1 LNYTWFNKAK
11 QINYSLSYLLFL
23 TMSKTSRYFLF
34 VLFNGII
41 GISFTLKNQLSYF
54 LKKGISIKYFI
65 NPKDKYMIKLSF
77 KNPYLVFVLA
87 IIVAVLAGVL
97 IPRMPVDILPQFKK
111 SAMQI
116 ITLYP
121 GMPAEVVEK
130 DITSRMERWTGQS
143 PGIEKQLSKSIM
155 GVSVV
160 TNFYGEEIDPAEAMA
175 NSSSYAVS
183 DMYYQ
188 PPGTL
193 PPMIQPFDPT
203 ASKPLM
209 LLTVSSDIKT
219 GKELYDVAYYNL
231 RQMLS
236 GVEGIVAPAAYGGS
250 LRRIFIYVEPQ
261 KMESMGISQT
271 QVMNAI
277 KENTTMIPS
286 GVANIGNI
294 NYGVDAKGLI
304 QKVEDFNDIVITYK
318 NGHPIYIKD
327 IGQAKDASAIQTNI
341 ARVDG
346 KEQVYLPIFK
356 RPGAN
361 TIASVEAVKS
371 AIPKLKERMPDDVN
385 LNVIF
390 DQSSYVRNS
399 ISGLVNAGLGGLILV
414 VIVLF
419 LFLGNFRSSLIVAIS
434 LPLSILFAFIMLS
447 ITGQAINSITLGG
460 MALVLGLLVDNSIV
474 VLENID
480 RHLKMGKSSFEAAK
494 DAAIEVANPVL
505 ASTLVI
511 MVVFFPVLFLTGI
524 TKFLFSPLAITV
536 AGSMIG
542 SYIFALTLIPI
553 LGAFLFKNHLPNS
566 EKKKTKNPLGFFQ
579 RFIEKLSKNYQNSL
593 NKALKFRWP
602 IVGISIL
609 LLGLSLFL
617 LKNNGY
623 ELFPKSDVGQMEI
636 SVRME
641 SGTRL
646 QDANQTIAEMEQV
659 IREETGND
667 LEQLIANIGVFYDL
681 PAAYTPNSGTQD
693 AFIGVQLKEN
703 HNTSTFEY
711 ATRLRQKLKEKF
723 PGVELSFN
731 TGGMITAALNEGKPA
746 PIDVQV
752 KGNDLEVLR
761 EISEKIRDS
770 ISTLASTRDVRVLQR
785 IDQPAKN
792 INIDRVKAAEVGVE
806 PVEAIKNM
814 VSALNSS
821 VTYEKAFWIDENNG
835 NHYFV
840 GVTYPESQIDSRFVL
855 ENVGVN
861 SSTSEKI
868 IPFRNFSKISDGT
881 NPVEINHHNLTRAFN
896 VYANVEGKDIGRVSD
911 DIQNIIDDME
921 IPAGYEVN
929 FEGEVA
935 IIKDSFGG
943 LGLGLALAAILSFL
957 IITPLFRSFRKPFII
972 ILAFPFGLIGVG
984 LLMGLTQTYLSIQ
997 SIMGIIMMV
1006 GISVSYGNILV
1017 DRINVLVKNGQDKT
1031 TAIIEGS
1038 KDRFRPVLMTA
1049 TTTIFGLLPT
1059 ALATGSGSEAN
1070 VPLAIAVIGGT
1081 FMATI
1086 ITLYIIPIFY
1096 SFIAKSK

>member
-1 LNYTWFNKAK
+1 
-11 QINYSLSYLLFL
+11 
-23 TMSKTSRYFLF
+23 
-34 VLFNGII
+34 
-41 GISFTLKNQLSYF
+41 
-54 LKKGISIKYFI
+54 
-65 NPKDKYMIKLSF
+65 MIKLSF
-77 KNPYLVFVLA
+77 KNPYLVLVFA
-87 IIVAVLAGVL
+87 IIVALLAGVL

-160 TNFYGEEIDPAEAMA
+160 TNFYGEDIDPAEAMA
-175 NSSSYAVS
+175 NSTSYAVS

-188 PPGTL
+188 PPGTM

-209 LLTVSSDIKT
+209 LLTVSSDVKN
-219 GKELYDVAYYNL
+219 GKELYDVAYLNL

-250 LRRIFIYVEPQ
+250 LRMIYVYVDPN
-261 KMESMGISQT
+261 KMEALGISQT
-271 QVMNAI
+271 QVMEAI
-277 KENTTMIPS
+277 QKNTTMIPS
-286 GVANIGNI
+286 GIANIGNV

-304 QKVEDFNDIVITYK
+304 IDVKDFDDIVITYK
-318 NGHPIYIKD
+318 NGNPIYIKD
-327 IGQAKDASAIQTNI
+327 IGQTKDASAIQTNI

-361 TIASVEAVKS
+361 TIASVEAVKK
-371 AIPKLKERMPDDVN
+371 ALPGLKERMPDDVN

-390 DQSSYVRNS
+390 DQSSYVRNA
-399 ISGLVNAGLGGLILV
+399 ISGLQNAGLGGLILV
-414 VIVLF
+414 ILVLI

-434 LPLSILFAFIMLS
+434 LPLSVLFAFIMLYL
-447 ITGQAINSITLGG
+447 TGQAINSITLGG
-460 MALVLGLLVDNSIV
+460 LALVLGLLVDNSIV

-480 RHLKMGKSSFEAAK
+480 RHLKMGKNSFSAAK
-494 DAAIEVANPVL
+494 DAALEVASPVL

-511 MVVFFPVLFLTGI
+511 IVVFFPVLFLTGI

-536 AGSMIG
+536 TASMIG

-553 LGAFLFKNHLPNS
+553 MAAFFFKNKLPNS
-566 EKKKTKNPLGFFQ
+566 DDKPKKNMLGFFQ
-579 RFIEKLSKNYQNSL
+579 RFIDRLGDNYQNSL
-593 NKALKFRWP
+593 SKTLEYRWP
-602 IVGISIL
+602 ILGIAVL
-609 LLGLSLFL
+609 LLVTSLFL
-617 LKNNGY
+617 LKNTGY
-623 ELFPKSDVGQMEI
+623 ELFPQSDVGQMEI
-636 SVRME
+636 TVRME

-646 QDANQTIAEMEQV
+646 EDANNTIAEMEQV
-659 IREETGND
+659 IREETGDD
-667 LEQLIANIGVFYDL
+667 LQQLVANIGVFYDL

-693 AFIGVQLKEN
+693 AFIGVQLKES
-703 HNTSTFEY
+703 HETSTFEY
-711 ATRLRQKLKEKF
+711 ASQLRKRLHEKF
-723 PGVELSFN
+723 PGIELSFN

-752 KGNDLEVLR
+752 KGNDLKVLR
-761 EISEKIRDS
+761 EISEKIRDT
-770 ISTLASTRDVRVLQR
+770 IATLSNTRDVRVLQR
-785 IDQPAKN
+785 LDQPAKN
-792 INIDRVKAAEVGVE
+792 IEIDRVKAAELGVE
-806 PVEAIKNM
+806 PVDAIKNM

-821 VTYEKAFWIDENNG
+821 VTFQKAFWIDERNG
-835 NHYFV
+835 NHYYV
-840 GVTYPESQIDSRFVL
+840 GVTYPESEIDSRFVL
-855 ENVGVN
+855 ENVGV
-861 SSTSEKI
+861 SSSLTDKT
-868 IPFRNFSKISDGT
+868 IPFRNFSEMTDGT

-896 VYANVEGKDIGRVSD
+896 VYANVEGMDIGSVSD
-911 DIQNIIDDME
+911 EIQKIIDGME
-921 IPAGYEVN
+921 FPPGYEVK

-935 IIKDSFGG
+935 IIKKSFGG
-943 LGLGLALAAILSFL
+943 LGIGLVLAVILSFL
-957 IITPLFRSFRKPFII
+957 IITPLFRSFRKPLII

-984 LLMGLTQTYLSIQ
+984 FLMWGTGTYLSIQ

-1017 DRINVLVKNGQDKT
+1017 DRINVLMIEGKQKQA
-1031 TAIIEGS
+1031 AIIEGS
-1038 KDRFRPVLMTA
+1038 SDRFRPVLMTA
-1049 TTTIFGLLPT
+1049 STTIFGLLPT
-1059 ALATGSGSEAN
+1059 ALATSPGSEAN

-1081 FMATI
+1081 FMAAL

-1096 SFIAKSK
+1096 SLIAKNAK

>member
-1 LNYTWFNKAK
+1 
-11 QINYSLSYLLFL
+11 
-23 TMSKTSRYFLF
+23 
-34 VLFNGII
+34 
-41 GISFTLKNQLSYF
+41 
-54 LKKGISIKYFI
+54 
-65 NPKDKYMIKLSF
+65 MIKLSF
-77 KNPYLVFVLA
+77 KNPYLVLVFA
-87 IIVAVLAGVL
+87 IIVALLAGVL

-160 TNFYGEEIDPAEAMA
+160 TNFYGEDIDPAEAMA
-175 NSSSYAVS
+175 NSTSYAVS

-188 PPGTL
+188 PPGTM

-209 LLTVSSDIKT
+209 LLTVSSDVKN
-219 GKELYDVAYYNL
+219 GKELYDVAYLNL

-250 LRRIFIYVEPQ
+250 LRMIYVYVDPN
-261 KMESMGISQT
+261 KMEALGISQT
-271 QVMNAI
+271 QVMEAI
-277 KENTTMIPS
+277 QKNTTMIPS
-286 GVANIGNI
+286 GIANIGNV

-304 QKVEDFNDIVITYK
+304 IDVKDFDDIVITHK
-318 NGHPIYIKD
+318 NGNPIYIKD
-327 IGQAKDASAIQTNI
+327 IGQTKDASAIQTNI

-361 TIASVEAVKS
+361 TIASVEAVKK
-371 AIPKLKERMPDDVN
+371 ALPGLKERMPDDVN

-390 DQSSYVRNS
+390 DQSSYVRNA
-399 ISGLVNAGLGGLILV
+399 ISGLQNAGLGGLILV
-414 VIVLF
+414 IIVLI

-434 LPLSILFAFIMLS
+434 LPLSVLFAFIMLYL
-447 ITGQAINSITLGG
+447 TGQAINSITIGG
-460 MALVLGLLVDNSIV
+460 LALVLGLLVDNSIV

-480 RHLKMGKSSFEAAK
+480 RHLKMGKNSFSAAK
-494 DAAIEVANPVL
+494 DAALEVANPVL

-511 MVVFFPVLFLTGI
+511 IVVFFPVLFLTGI

-536 AGSMIG
+536 TASMIG
-542 SYIFALTLIPI
+542 SYIFALTLIP
-553 LGAFLFKNHLPNS
+553 LMAAFFFKNKLPNS
-566 EKKKTKNPLGFFQ
+566 DNKPKKNILGFFQ
-579 RFIEKLSKNYQNSL
+579 RFIDRLGANYQNSL
-593 NKALKFRWP
+593 SKTLEYRWP
-602 IVGISIL
+602 ILGIAVL
-609 LLGLSLFL
+609 LLVTSLFL
-617 LKNNGY
+617 LKNTGY
-623 ELFPKSDVGQMEI
+623 ELFPQSDVGQMEI
-636 SVRME
+636 TVRME

-646 QDANQTIAEMEQV
+646 EDANNTIAEMEQV

-667 LEQLIANIGVFYDL
+667 LQQLVANIGIFYDL

-693 AFIGVQLKEN
+693 AFIGVQLKDSHE
-703 HNTSTFEY
+703 TSTFEY
-711 ATRLRQKLKEKF
+711 ASQLRKKLHEKF
-723 PGVELSFN
+723 PGIELSFN

-752 KGNDLEVLR
+752 KGNDLNVLR
-761 EISEKIRDS
+761 EISEKIRDT
-770 ISTLASTRDVRVLQR
+770 IATLSSTRDVRVLQR
-785 IDQPAKN
+785 LDQPAKN
-792 INIDRVKAAEVGVE
+792 IEIDRVKAAELGVE
-806 PVEAIKNM
+806 PVDAIKNM

-821 VTYEKAFWIDENNG
+821 VTFQKAFWIDERNG
-835 NHYFV
+835 NHYYV
-840 GVTYPESQIDSRFVL
+840 GVTYPESEIHSRFVL
-855 ENVGVN
+855 ENVGV
-861 SSTSEKI
+861 SSSLTDKT
-868 IPFRNFSKISDGT
+868 IPFRNFSEMTDGT

-896 VYANVEGKDIGRVSD
+896 VYANVEGMDVGSVSD
-911 DIQNIIDDME
+911 EIQKIIDGME
-921 IPAGYEVN
+921 VPPGYEVK

-935 IIKDSFGG
+935 IIKKSFSG
-943 LGLGLALAAILSFL
+943 LGIGLALAVILSFL
-957 IITPLFRSFRKPFII
+957 IITPLFRSFRKPLII

-984 LLMGLTQTYLSIQ
+984 FLMWSTGTYLSIQ

-1017 DRINVLVKNGQDKT
+1017 DRINVLMIEGKQKQA
-1031 TAIIEGS
+1031 AIIEGS
-1038 KDRFRPVLMTA
+1038 SDRFRPVLMTA
-1049 TTTIFGLLPT
+1049 STTIFGLLPT
-1059 ALATGSGSEAN
+1059 ALATSPGSEAN

-1081 FMATI
+1081 FMAAL

-1096 SFIAKSK
+1096 SLIAKTAK

>member
-1 LNYTWFNKAK
+1 
-11 QINYSLSYLLFL
+11 
-23 TMSKTSRYFLF
+23 
-34 VLFNGII
+34 
-41 GISFTLKNQLSYF
+41 
-54 LKKGISIKYFI
+54 
-65 NPKDKYMIKLSF
+65 MIKISF
-77 KNPYLVFVLA
+77 KNPYLVLVFA
-87 IIVAVLAGVL
+87 IIVALLAGVL

-121 GMPAEVVEK
+121 GMPAKVVEK

-160 TNFYGEEIDPAEAMA
+160 TNFYGEDIDPAEAMA

-188 PPGTL
+188 PPGTM

-209 LLTVSSDIKT
+209 LLTVSSDVKN
-219 GKELYDVAYYNL
+219 GKELYDVAYLNL

-236 GVEGIVAPAAYGGS
+236 GVKGIVAPAAYGGS
-250 LRRIFIYVEPQ
+250 LRMIYVYVNPG
-261 KMESMGISQT
+261 KMEAMGISQT
-271 QVMNAI
+271 QVMEAI
-277 KENTTMIPS
+277 QKNTTMIPS
-286 GVANIGNI
+286 GVANIGKV

-304 QKVEDFNDIVITYK
+304 IDVKDFDDIVITYK
-318 NGHPIYIKD
+318 NGKPIYIKD
-327 IGQAKDASAIQTNI
+327 IGQTKDASAIQTNI

-361 TIASVEAVKS
+361 TITSVEAVKR
-371 AIPKLKERMPDDVN
+371 ALPGLKERMPDDVK

-399 ISGLVNAGLGGLILV
+399 ISGLQNAGLGGLILV
-414 VIVLF
+414 VFVLI

-434 LPLSILFAFIMLS
+434 LPLSVLFAFIVLY

-460 MALVLGLLVDNSIV
+460 LALVLGLLVDNSIV

-480 RHLKMGKSSFEAAK
+480 RHLKMGKNSFSAAK
-494 DAAIEVANPVL
+494 DAALEVANPVL

-511 MVVFFPVLFLTGI
+511 IVVFFPVLFLTGI

-536 AGSMIG
+536 AASMVG

-553 LGAFLFKNHLPNS
+553 MAAFFFKNKLPNS
-566 EKKKTKNPLGFFQ
+566 DNKKTKNALGFFQ
-579 RFIEKLSKNYQNSL
+579 RFIDKLGAKYKKSLSKTL
-593 NKALKFRWP
+593 ELRWP
-602 IVGISIL
+602 ILGITVL
-609 LLGLSLFL
+609 LLVISLFL
-617 LKNNGY
+617 LKNSGY
-623 ELFPKSDVGQMEI
+623 ELFPQSDVGQMEI

-646 QDANQTIAEMEQV
+646 EDANKTIAEMEQV
-659 IREETGND
+659 IRKETGGD
-667 LEQLIANIGVFYDL
+667 LEQLVANIGVFYDL

-693 AFIGVQLKEN
+693 AFIGVQLKES
-703 HNTSTFEY
+703 HETSTFEY
-711 ATRLRQKLKEKF
+711 ASRLRKKLREKF
-723 PGVELSFN
+723 PGIELSFN

-752 KGNDLEVLR
+752 KGNNLKILR
-761 EISEKIRDS
+761 EISEKIRDT
-770 ISTLASTRDVRVLQR
+770 IATLSSTRDVRVLQR
-785 IDQPAKN
+785 LDQPSKN
-792 INIDRVKAAEVGVE
+792 IDIDRIKAAELGIE

-821 VTYEKAFWIDENNG
+821 VTFQKSFWIDERNG
-835 NHYFV
+835 NHYYV
-840 GVTYPESQIDSRFVL
+840 GVTYPESAIDNRFVL

-861 SSTSEKI
+861 SSISEKT
-868 IPFRNFSKISDGT
+868 IPFRNFSKITDGT

-896 VYANVEGKDIGRVSD
+896 VYANAEGKDIGRVSD
-911 DIQNIIDDME
+911 EIQSIINGME
-921 IPAGYEVN
+921 LPSGYEVN

-943 LGLGLALAAILSFL
+943 LGLGLVLAVILAFL
-957 IITPLFRSFRKPFII
+957 IITPLFRSFRKPLII
-972 ILAFPFGLIGVG
+972 ILAFPFGLIGVA
-984 LLMGLTQTYLSIQ
+984 LLMWGTGTYLSIQ

-1017 DRINVLVKNGQDKT
+1017 DRINVLMGEGKQKQA
-1031 TAIIEGS
+1031 AIIEGS
-1038 KDRFRPVLMTA
+1038 SDRFRPVLMTA
-1049 TTTIFGLLPT
+1049 STTILGLLPT
-1059 ALATGSGSEAN
+1059 ALATNPGSEAN

-1081 FMATI
+1081 LMATI

-1096 SFIAKSK
+1096 SLIAKTEK

>member
-1 LNYTWFNKAK
+1 
-11 QINYSLSYLLFL
+11 
-23 TMSKTSRYFLF
+23 
-34 VLFNGII
+34 
-41 GISFTLKNQLSYF
+41 
-54 LKKGISIKYFI
+54 
-65 NPKDKYMIKLSF
+65 MIKISF
-77 KNPYLVFVLA
+77 KNPYLVLVFA

-160 TNFYGEEIDPAEAMA
+160 TNFYGEDIDPAEAMA

-188 PPGTL
+188 PPGTM

-209 LLTVSSDIKT
+209 LLTVSSDT
-219 GKELYDVAYYNL
+219 RSGKDLYDVAYLNL

-250 LRRIFIYVEPQ
+250 LRMVYVYVDPD
-261 KMESMGISQT
+261 KMEALGISQT
-271 QVMNAI
+271 QVMEAI
-277 KENTTMIPS
+277 QKNTTMIPS
-286 GVANIGNI
+286 GVANIGNV

-304 QKVEDFNDIVITYK
+304 VDVKDFDDIVITYK
-318 NGHPIYIKD
+318 NGNPIYIKD
-327 IGQAKDASAIQTNI
+327 IGQTKDASAIQTNI

-356 RPGAN
+356 RPGVN
-361 TIASVEAVKS
+361 TIASVEAVKK
-371 AIPKLKERMPDDVN
+371 ALPGLKERMPDDVK

-399 ISGLVNAGLGGLILV
+399 ISGLQNAGLGGLILV
-414 VIVLF
+414 VIVLI

-434 LPLSILFAFIMLS
+434 LPLSVLFAFIVLY

-460 MALVLGLLVDNSIV
+460 LALVLGLLVDNSIV

-480 RHLKMGKSSFEAAK
+480 RHLKMGKDSFAAAK
-494 DAAIEVANPVL
+494 DAALEVASPVL

-511 MVVFFPVLFLTGI
+511 IVVFFPVLFLTGI

-553 LGAFLFKNHLPNS
+553 MAAYFFKNHLPNS
-566 EKKKTKNPLGFFQ
+566 DDKPKRNALGFFQ
-579 RFIEKLSKNYQNSL
+579 RFIGRLGVKYKNSL
-593 NKALKFRWP
+593 STTLKYRWP
-602 IVGISIL
+602 FLGFTIFL
-609 LLGLSLFL
+609 LVASLFL
-617 LKNNGY
+617 LKNTGY
-623 ELFPKSDVGQMEI
+623 ELFPQTDVGQMEI

-646 QDANQTIAEMEQV
+646 EDANETIAEMEQV
-659 IREETGND
+659 IRKETGDD

-693 AFIGVQLKEN
+693 AFIGVQLKES
-703 HNTSTFEY
+703 HETSTFEY
-711 ATRLRQKLKEKF
+711 ASRLRRKLSEKF

-761 EISEKIRDS
+761 DISERIRDT
-770 ISTLASTRDVRVLQR
+770 ISTLSATRDVRVLQR

-792 INIDRVKAAEVGVE
+792 IDIDRIKAAELGIE

-814 VSALNSS
+814 VSSLNSS
-821 VTYEKAFWIDENNG
+821 VTYEKAFWIDESNG
-835 NHYFV
+835 NHYYV
-840 GVTYPESQIDSRFVL
+840 GVTYPESEIDSRFVL

-861 SSTSEKI
+861 SSKTNKT

-911 DIQNIIDDME
+911 EIQNIIDEMD
-921 IPAGYEVN
+921 IPPGYEVN

-935 IIKDSFGG
+935 IIKESFGG
-943 LGLGLALAAILSFL
+943 LGLGLALAAILAFL
-957 IITPLFRSFRKPFII
+957 IITPLFRSFRKPLII

-984 LLMGLTQTYLSIQ
+984 FLMWSTGTYLSIQ

-1017 DRINVLVKNGQDKT
+1017 DRINALMNEGKQKQA
-1031 TAIIEGS
+1031 AIVEGS
-1038 KDRFRPVLMTA
+1038 SDRFRPVLMTA
-1049 TTTIFGLLPT
+1049 STTILGLLPT
-1059 ALATGSGSEAN
+1059 ALATSPGSEAN

-1081 FMATI
+1081 FMATL
-1086 ITLYIIPIFY
+1086 ITFYIIPIFY
-1096 SFIAKSK
+1096 SFIAKTEK

>member
-1 LNYTWFNKAK
+1 
-11 QINYSLSYLLFL
+11 
-23 TMSKTSRYFLF
+23 
-34 VLFNGII
+34 
-41 GISFTLKNQLSYF
+41 
-54 LKKGISIKYFI
+54 
-65 NPKDKYMIKLSF
+65 MIKISF
-77 KNPYLVFVLA
+77 KNPYLVLVFA
-87 IIVAVLAGVL
+87 IIVALLAGVL

-121 GMPAEVVEK
+121 GMPAKVVEK

-160 TNFYGEEIDPAEAMA
+160 TNFYGEDIDPAEAMA

-188 PPGTL
+188 PPGTM

-209 LLTVSSDIKT
+209 LLTVSSDVKN
-219 GKELYDVAYYNL
+219 GKELYDVAYLNL

-236 GVEGIVAPAAYGGS
+236 GVKGIVAPAAYGGS
-250 LRRIFIYVEPQ
+250 LRMIYVYVNPG
-261 KMESMGISQT
+261 KMEAMGISQT
-271 QVMNAI
+271 QVMEAI
-277 KENTTMIPS
+277 QKNTTMIPS
-286 GVANIGNI
+286 GVANIGKV

-304 QKVEDFNDIVITYK
+304 IDVKDFDDIVITYK
-318 NGHPIYIKD
+318 NGKPIYIKD
-327 IGQAKDASAIQTNI
+327 IGQTKDASAIQTNI

-361 TIASVEAVKS
+361 TITSVEAVKR
-371 AIPKLKERMPDDVN
+371 ALPGLKERMPDDVK

-399 ISGLVNAGLGGLILV
+399 ISGLQNAGLGGLILV
-414 VIVLF
+414 VFVLI

-434 LPLSILFAFIMLS
+434 LPLSVLFAFIVLY

-460 MALVLGLLVDNSIV
+460 LALVLGLLVDNSIV

-480 RHLKMGKSSFEAAK
+480 RHLKMGKNSFSAAK
-494 DAAIEVANPVL
+494 DAALEVANPVL

-511 MVVFFPVLFLTGI
+511 IVVFFPVLFLTGI

-536 AGSMIG
+536 AASMVG

-553 LGAFLFKNHLPNS
+553 MAAFFFKNKLPNS
-566 EKKKTKNPLGFFQ
+566 DNKKTKNALGFFQ
-579 RFIEKLSKNYQNSL
+579 RFIDKLGAKYKKSLSKTMEL
-593 NKALKFRWP
+593 RWP
-602 IVGISIL
+602 ILGITVL
-609 LLGLSLFL
+609 LLVISLFL
-617 LKNNGY
+617 LNNSGY
-623 ELFPKSDVGQMEI
+623 ELFPQSDVGQMEI

-646 QDANQTIAEMEQV
+646 EDANKTIAEMEQV
-659 IREETGND
+659 IRKETGGD
-667 LEQLIANIGVFYDL
+667 LEQLVANIGVFYDL

-693 AFIGVQLKEN
+693 AFIGVQLKES
-703 HNTSTFEY
+703 HETSTFEY
-711 ATRLRQKLKEKF
+711 ASRLRKKLREKF
-723 PGVELSFN
+723 PGIELSFN

-752 KGNDLEVLR
+752 KGNNLKILR
-761 EISEKIRDS
+761 EISEKIRDT
-770 ISTLASTRDVRVLQR
+770 IATLSSTRDVRVLQR
-785 IDQPAKN
+785 LDQPSKN
-792 INIDRVKAAEVGVE
+792 IDIDRIKAAELGIE

-821 VTYEKAFWIDENNG
+821 VTFQKSFWIDERNG
-835 NHYFV
+835 NHYYV
-840 GVTYPESQIDSRFVL
+840 GVTYPESAIDNRFVL

-861 SSTSEKI
+861 SSISEKT
-868 IPFRNFSKISDGT
+868 IPFRNFSKITDGT

-896 VYANVEGKDIGRVSD
+896 VYANAEGKDIGRVSD
-911 DIQNIIDDME
+911 EIQSIINGME
-921 IPAGYEVN
+921 LPSGYEVN

-943 LGLGLALAAILSFL
+943 LGLGLVLAVILAFL
-957 IITPLFRSFRKPFII
+957 IITPLFRSFRKPLII
-972 ILAFPFGLIGVG
+972 ILAFPFGLIGVA
-984 LLMGLTQTYLSIQ
+984 LLMWGTGTYLSIQ

-1017 DRINVLVKNGQDKT
+1017 DRINVLMGEGKQKQA
-1031 TAIIEGS
+1031 AIIEGS
-1038 KDRFRPVLMTA
+1038 SDRFRPVLMTA
-1049 TTTIFGLLPT
+1049 STTILGLLPT
-1059 ALATGSGSEAN
+1059 ALATNPGSEAN

-1081 FMATI
+1081 LMATI

-1096 SFIAKSK
+1096 SLIAKTEK

>member
-1 LNYTWFNKAK
+1 MQIVNNAVCTCLPIKADRS
-11 QINYSLSYLLFL
+11 NH
-23 TMSKTSRYFLF
+23 
-34 VLFNGII
+34 
-41 GISFTLKNQLSYF
+41 
-54 LKKGISIKYFI
+54 FI
-65 NPKDKYMIKLSF
+65 NSKGQIMIKISF
-77 KNPYLVFVLA
+77 KNPYLVLVFA

-160 TNFYGEEIDPAEAMA
+160 TNFYGADTDPAEAMA

-203 ASKPLM
+203 ASIPLM
-209 LLTVSSDIKT
+209 LLTVSSEEKT
-219 GKELYDVAYYNL
+219 GKELYDVAYYKL

-250 LRRIFIYVEPQ
+250 LRRIFIYVDPD
-261 KMESMGISQT
+261 KMEALGISQT
-271 QVMNAI
+271 QVMDAV

-286 GVANIGNI
+286 GVANIGKI
-294 NYGVDAKGLI
+294 NYGVNAKGLI
-304 QKVEDFNDIVITYK
+304 ADVEDFDNIVITYK
-318 NGHPIYIKD
+318 NGNPIYIKD
-327 IGQAKDASAIQTNI
+327 IGETKDASAIQTNI
-341 ARVDG
+341 ARVGG

-361 TIASVEAVKS
+361 TIASVEAVKNV
-371 AIPKLKERMPDDVN
+371 IPSLKERMPDDVK

-399 ISGLVNAGLGGLILV
+399 ISGLVNAGLAGLILV
-414 VIVLF
+414 VIVLI
-419 LFLGNFRSSLIVAIS
+419 LFLGNFRSALIVAIS
-434 LPLSILFAFIMLS
+434 LPLSVLFAFIMLS
-447 ITGQAINSITLGG
+447 ITGQSINSITLGG
-460 MALVLGLLVDNSIV
+460 LALVLGLLVDNSIV

-480 RHLKMGKSSFEAAK
+480 SHLKMGKSSFNAAK
-494 DAAIEVANPVL
+494 DASLEVANPVL

-511 MVVFFPVLFLTGI
+511 IVVLFPVLFLTGI

-536 AGSMIG
+536 AGAMIG

-553 LGAFLFKNHLPNS
+553 MGAFFFKNHLPNS
-566 EKKKTKNPLGFFQ
+566 DKKKNPPAGRTGKNALGFFQ
-579 RFIEKLSKNYQNSL
+579 RYIDRLGVKYQNSL
-593 NKALKFRWP
+593 SKTLKFRWP
-602 IVGISIL
+602 ILGIMVL
-609 LLGLSLFL
+609 LLVASLFI
-617 LKNNGY
+617 LKNTGY

-636 SVRME
+636 TVRME

-646 QDANQTIAEMEQV
+646 EDANKTIAEMEQV
-659 IREETGND
+659 IRKETGND
-667 LEQLIANIGVFYDL
+667 LDQLVANIGVFYDL

-693 AFIGVQLKEN
+693 AFIRIQLKED
-703 HNTSTFEY
+703 HKTSTFEY
-711 ATRLRQKLKEKF
+711 ASRLRKKMHKKF
-723 PGVELSFN
+723 PGIELSFN
-731 TGGMITAALNEGKPA
+731 TGGMITAALNEGKPS
-746 PIDVQV
+746 PIDIQI

-761 EISEKIRDS
+761 DIAEKIRDTV
-770 ISTLASTRDVRVLQR
+770 STLAATRDVRVLQR
-785 IDQPAKN
+785 LDQPAKN
-792 INIDRVKAAEVGVE
+792 IDIDRIKAAELGVE

-821 VTYEKAFWIDENNG
+821 VTYEKAFWIDESNG

-840 GVTYPESQIDSRFVL
+840 GVTYPESEINSRFAL

-861 SSTSEKI
+861 SSLSDRT

-881 NPVEINHHNLTRAFN
+881 SPVEINHHNLTRVFN
-896 VYANVEGKDIGRVSD
+896 VYANVEGKDVGSVSD
-911 DIQNIIDDME
+911 EIQNIIDSMDV
-921 IPAGYEVN
+921 PAGYEVN
-929 FEGEVA
+929 FQGEVA
-935 IIKDSFGG
+935 IIKESFGG
-943 LGLGLALAAILSFL
+943 LGLGLALAAILAFL
-957 IITPLFRSFRKPFII
+957 IITPLFRSFRKPLII

-984 LLMGLTQTYLSIQ
+984 FLMWATGTYLSIQ

-1017 DRINVLVKNGQDKT
+1017 DRINALMGEGKQKQA
-1031 TAIIEGS
+1031 AITEGS
-1038 KDRFRPVLMTA
+1038 SDRFRPVLMTA
-1049 TTTIFGLLPT
+1049 STTIFGLLPT
-1059 ALATGSGSEAN
+1059 ALATSPGSEAN

-1096 SFIAKSK
+1096 SLIAKTEK